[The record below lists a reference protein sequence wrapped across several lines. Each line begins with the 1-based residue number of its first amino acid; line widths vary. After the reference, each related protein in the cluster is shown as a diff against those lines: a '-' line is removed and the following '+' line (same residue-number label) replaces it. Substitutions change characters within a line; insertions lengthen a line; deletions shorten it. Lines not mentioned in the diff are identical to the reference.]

1 MGNVRKLSDK
11 ITEYIS
17 VNKKE
22 HVATSVLAIIVPT
35 TVLQWETGGV
45 CYNVKLRV

>member
-1 MGNVRKLSDK
+1 MCNVRKSPDK

-22 HVATSVLAIIVPT
+22 HVATSVVAIIVRT
-35 TVLQWETGGV
+35 TVLQWEAGGV
-45 CYNVKLRV
+45 LQRENQV